1 MMIRVNFNE
10 NYDEFIQPFLLI
22 WHLYIKVK
30 DSLDLQ
36 QLIKACKKND
46 SKAQRLL
53 YEKYDSRFFAVCKRY
68 FVNIHEAEDA
78 LVKGFLKIFQNIN
91 SYSGDGNFEG
101 WMHRII
107 VNECL
112 MEVRKKK
119 TILMS
124 IEDHSSHVFQQVT
137 PVEED
142 GGLMQ
147 LLNVLP
153 EGCRIVFILHV
164 IEGFKHKEIAEQLN
178 ISEGTSKSQLNLAKS
193 KLKELLEKYP
203 NLKANLL

>member
-1 MMIRVNFNE
+1 MDLTLI
-10 NYDEFIQPFLLI
+10 IQ
-22 WHLYIKVK
+22 
-30 DSLDLQ
+30 
-36 QLIKACKKND
+36 ACRKND

-53 YEKYDSRFFAVCKRY
+53 YERYDSRFFAVCKRY

-91 SYSGDGNFEG
+91 SYTGEGNFEG

-112 MEVRKKK
+112 MEVRRKKA
-119 TILMS
+119 IFLN
-124 IEDHSSHVFQQVT
+124 IDDHTKEVSNDAQEVSD
-137 PVEED
+137 D

-147 LLNVLP
+147 LLNLLP
-153 EGCRIVFILHV
+153 DGCRIVFILYV
-164 IEGFKHKEIAEQLN
+164 IEGYKHKEIADQLG

-193 KLKELLEKYP
+193 KLKDLLEKYP

>member
-1 MMIRVNFNE
+1 MELN
-10 NYDEFIQPFLLI
+10 
-22 WHLYIKVK
+22 
-30 DSLDLQ
+30 
-36 QLIKACKKND
+36 QLIHECKNND

-78 LVKGFLKIFQNIN
+78 LVKGFLKIFQNIK
-91 SYSGDGNFEG
+91 SYSGEGNFEG

-112 MEVRKKK
+112 MELRKKK
-119 TILMS
+119 AIFLNIDDHPKQISTEPEISMS
-124 IEDHSSHVFQQVT
+124 
-137 PVEED
+137 D
-142 GGLMQ
+142 GSAMK
-147 LLNVLP
+147 LLDMLP
-153 EGCRIVFILHV
+153 EGCKIVFILYV
-164 IEGFKHKEIAEQLN
+164 IEGFKHKEIADQLG

-193 KLKELLEKYP
+193 KLKVLLEKYP